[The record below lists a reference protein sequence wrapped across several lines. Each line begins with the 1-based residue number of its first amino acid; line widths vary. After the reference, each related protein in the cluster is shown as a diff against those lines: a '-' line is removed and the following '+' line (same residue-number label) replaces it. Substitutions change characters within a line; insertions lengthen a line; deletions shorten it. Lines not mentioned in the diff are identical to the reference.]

1 MKVTVNDAEHSQKEL
16 IIEIPYEK
24 FVEVFEE
31 EYKKLRPN
39 IKMPGFRQGKAP
51 RELIIKEY
59 KHRLNASALEKLVNE
74 SVYKS
79 LTDNNISPL
88 NQPQVKDVKFE
99 EGEPITFKIY
109 VDVFPE
115 VVVEKY
121 TGFEFV
127 KEIEE
132 IKEEDVEKVLKEIQM
147 ENISYEPVEDENYA
161 VNNGDMVVID
171 FEGKIDGIPF
181 DGGRGKDQTIVVGSN
196 TFLKDF
202 EAGIVGMKKG
212 ETKAVE
218 VVFPENYHEK
228 SLSGKKAVFDITVKE
243 IKKEVVPELDDD
255 FAKTV
260 DEDCETLSDLKKKIE
275 EDLKRRAE
283 IVSKDKLYDSIIK
296 RLIDENPFTLPESM
310 VDEQANRLADQALK
324 HYQYMYGISPDKL
337 GLKREDVAK
346 TMREQ
351 AVFQIKAA
359 LILNKIG
366 EMEEIKVTE
375 EEIDEKIKEYAEKL
389 NKDFDEYKK
398 ELISNKQIKNLEDN
412 ILTEKIFSRLIELNK
427 VETKVVEKKDEEAA
441 AMANDNSE
449 DLNSSETVDETE
461 QENKNEQEN
470 KDEEK
475 I

>member
-1 MKVTVNDAEHSQKEL
+1 
-16 IIEIPYEK
+16 
-24 FVEVFEE
+24 
-31 EYKKLRPN
+31 
-39 IKMPGFRQGKAP
+39 
-51 RELIIKEY
+51 
-59 KHRLNASALEKLVNE
+59 
-74 SVYKS
+74 
-79 LTDNNISPL
+79 
-88 NQPQVKDVKFE
+88 
-99 EGEPITFKIY
+99 
-109 VDVFPE
+109 
-115 VVVEKY
+115 
-121 TGFEFV
+121 
-127 KEIEE
+127 
-132 IKEEDVEKVLKEIQM
+132 
-147 ENISYEPVEDENYA
+147 
-161 VNNGDMVVID
+161 
-171 FEGKIDGIPF
+171 
-181 DGGRGKDQTIVVGSN
+181 
-196 TFLKDF
+196 
-202 EAGIVGMKKG
+202 MKKG

-283 IVSKDKLYDSIIK
+283 LVSKDKLYDSIIK

-346 TMREQ
+346 TMREK
-351 AVFQIKAA
+351 AIFQIKAA

-375 EEIDEKIKEYAEKL
+375 EDIDEKIKEYAEKL

-412 ILTEKIFSRLIELNK
+412 ILTEKIFLRLIELNK
-427 VETKVVEKKDEEAA
+427 VETKVVEKKNEEAA